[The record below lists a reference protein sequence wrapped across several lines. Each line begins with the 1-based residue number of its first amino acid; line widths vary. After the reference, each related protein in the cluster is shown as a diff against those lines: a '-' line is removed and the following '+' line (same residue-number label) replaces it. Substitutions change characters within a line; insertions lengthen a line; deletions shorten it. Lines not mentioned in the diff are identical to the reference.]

1 VVSIVLEQVDVSL
14 GRRRVLEGIS
24 ATLTPGSLIGIVGPN
39 GAGKS
44 TLVRAILGLARP
56 SAGTILL
63 DGGSIQDLPRPV
75 IARSLAYLPQGQTVH
90 WPLSV
95 ERLIALGRLPH
106 FAPMSRMSPDD
117 MAIVERAMARAD
129 VERLRT
135 RIATELSGGERARV
149 MLARAL
155 AVGAPALIADEPL
168 ASLDPGHQIDV
179 MELLAQE
186 ARSGR
191 LVIAVLHDLTMA
203 ARYCDRLLLIDDGR
217 FIADGPPRDVLSSD
231 RLARTYGIDA
241 RIDLDGDKP
250 LIVPLGRSDRASTS
264 TNRALR

>member
-1 VVSIVLEQVDVSL
+1 MVSIVLDQVDVSL
-14 GRRRVLEGIS
+14 GRRRVLEGIR
-24 ATLTPGSLIGIVGPN
+24 AALMPGSLIGIVGPN

-44 TLVRAILGLARP
+44 TLVRAILRLVRP

-63 DGGSIQDLPRPV
+63 DGNLIQDLRRPV
-75 IARSLAYLPQGQTVH
+75 IARALAYLPQGQTVH

-95 ERLIALGRLPH
+95 ERLVALGRLPH
-106 FAPMSRMSPDD
+106 LAPMSRMSAADL
-117 MAIVERAMARAD
+117 AIVEQAMARAD
-129 VERLRT
+129 VGRLRT

-155 AVGAPALIADEPL
+155 AVEAPALIADEPL

-191 LVIAVLHDLTMA
+191 LVVAVLHDLTMA

-217 FIADGPPRDVLSSD
+217 LIADGPPIDVLSSD

-250 LIVPLGRSDRASTS
+250 LIVPLGRIDCASA
-264 TNRALR
+264 NANGAFR